1 LEVDLSGGQ
10 DAIRTAESL
19 ETKEKEEEEK
29 EEEEEE
35 KEEEKKSKKKKNS
48 QVVKSCALASSG
60 ITVICQAVMR
70 HQDV

>member
-1 LEVDLSGGQ
+1 LEVYLSGGQ

-19 ETKEKEEEEK
+19 EKKEKEKEEEEK
-29 EEEEEE
+29 
-35 KEEEKKSKKKKNS
+35 KSKKKEKKKNS

-60 ITVICQAVMR
+60 VTVICQAVMR